1 MVVVVIISI
10 VLGVITL
17 NVDTRGDDVAEAVR
31 RLGAITRLA
40 SEEAVL
46 RSRELALQ
54 VEPDGYSF
62 MELGTDGFVPL
73 VGDEVLRQR
82 LLPEGLELTLL
93 LEGEP
98 VQLVAAEEDGQ
109 EDQRP
114 ARIFLLSSGEMTPFE
129 LRLQDPYT
137 EVVWVVTGALT
148 GAVTVQTAP

>member
-1 MVVVVIISI
+1 
-10 VLGVITL
+10 
-17 NVDTRGDDVAEAVR
+17 
-31 RLGAITRLA
+31 
-40 SEEAVL
+40 
-46 RSRELALQ
+46 
-54 VEPDGYSF
+54 
-62 MELGTDGFVPL
+62 MELGTDGLVPL

-82 LLPEGLELTLL
+82 FLPEGLELTLL
-93 LEGEP
+93 LEGEA

-148 GAVTVQTAP
+148 GAVTVQIAP